1 MEVISNV
8 LVFPGQGSQKIGM
21 GKDLYENFAV
31 AREVFERIDNALNFK
46 LSSLMF
52 AGDAEELNKTSN
64 AQPAIM
70 AVSMAYFEVLRS
82 LGLINLDEVK
92 FMAGHSL
99 GEYSALCAAGCLSI
113 EDTAVLLKARGAY
126 MMQACLDNPGS
137 MAAIIGLNYSQV
149 KTIADEAGCYV
160 GNSNSPAQIVLSGR
174 KETVEKGCELAK
186 EQGAKRAIMLQVSGA
201 FHSPLMQSAADKMA
215 EVIAQARFAEP
226 TAKVISNLSALP
238 YENTAEIKDLLVK
251 QITNTVKWQE
261 SVVYMADN
269 GATEFIET
277 GFGNV
282 LTGLVKKTR
291 PEAETVLAED
301 LLKSYAEAI

>member
-126 MMQACLDNPGS
+126 MMQACLDNLGS

-269 GATEFIET
+269 GATKFIET

>member
-269 GATEFIET
+269 GATKFIET

-282 LTGLVKKTR
+282 LTGLVKKIR